1 MSTYTKITR
10 HPITKNYEVATFHD
24 DYFGE
29 HIYGVE
35 FPSDGKVFPTEYV
48 QPAQIENFWAE
59 DVIMA
64 FREYKDG
71 IGETDEEVVEFL
83 NLIEDEYKRRWERD
97 PVGGEGDIDWVQRF
111 TGKPA
116 RKVEE

>member
-10 HPITKNYEVATFHD
+10 HPLTKNYEVATFHD
-24 DYFGE
+24 DYFGH

-35 FPSDGKVFPTEYV
+35 FPSDGKVFPTELV
-48 QPAQIENFWAE
+48 NPKQIENFWAE

-64 FREYKDG
+64 FREVNDG
-71 IGETDEEVVEFL
+71 ISESDPRLSDFL
-83 NLIEDEYKRRWERD
+83 NQIEAEYQRRWERD
-97 PVGGEGDIDWVQRF
+97 PIGGEGAVDWLQRI

-116 RKVEE
+116 RKIEE